1 MFKRILFTLVA
12 AALLAG
18 AVEAKA
24 DKYTVATDCT
34 FPPMEYLDEDKNPVG
49 FDPALI
55 KEIAKASGF
64 EVNVQN
70 IAWDGIFAGVAA
82 GKYDIVASAV
92 SITPE
97 RAKAFLLSDPY
108 YDVYPTILVPAG
120 SPVAKPADLTGKQ
133 VGGQIGNSALVAL
146 DKAKTGCK
154 IREYDDVGLAV
165 EDMLQGRI
173 DAVALDSPVAMY
185 YLNKKQEYQ
194 NKLKIAMNV
203 GAPEQYGFVVRKD
216 NRQLLDR
223 LNAGIKLVKENGA
236 YDRILKEYMG
246 EAK

>member
-1 MFKRILFTLVA
+1 MFKRILFTLA
-12 AALLAG
+12 ACVLLLSA
-18 AVEAKA
+18 AESRAE
-24 DKYTVATDCT
+24 KYTVATDCT
-34 FPPMEYLDEDKNPVG
+34 FPPMEYLDEEKLPVG

-55 KEIAKASGF
+55 KEIAKAAGF
-64 EVNVQN
+64 EVDVQN

-97 RAKAFLLSDPY
+97 RSKAFLITDPY

-120 SPVAKPADLTGKQ
+120 STAAKPADLNGKS

>member
-1 MFKRILFTLVA
+1 MFKKILFTLVA
-12 AALLAG
+12 ATLLAG

-120 SPVAKPADLTGKQ
+120 SPVAKPADLSGKQ
-133 VGGQIGNSALVAL
+133 VGG
-146 DKAKTGCK
+146 
-154 IREYDDVGLAV
+154 
-165 EDMLQGRI
+165 
-173 DAVALDSPVAMY
+173 
-185 YLNKKQEYQ
+185 
-194 NKLKIAMNV
+194 
-203 GAPEQYGFVVRKD
+203 
-216 NRQLLDR
+216 
-223 LNAGIKLVKENGA
+223 
-236 YDRILKEYMG
+236 
-246 EAK
+246 